1 MYRIVAFAILLLNTG
16 ILTGG
21 VLALVVLGLVAFSY
35 GVRRLDSD
43 ITARDALATGF
54 AGRA

>member
-1 MYRIVAFAILLLNTG
+1 MRAISPHVRSHG

-21 VLALVVLGLVAFSY
+21 VLALVILGLVAFAF

-43 ITARDALATGF
+43 ITAWDGMGLSF
-54 AGRA
+54 ADRL